1 MKMATEN
8 LGKINGFD
16 FLNMEAQKYW
26 SMPSSYD
33 MNKKKDTVNNIIY
46 SNEYVASEKR
56 DGYWQLVVKDD
67 EKNVFMRARSAGV
80 NGWVCKQ
87 DWLPQLSDFFE
98 ALPRGTVLVCEVYIP
113 GGTSKTITT
122 ILGCTKERAI
132 KRQEDNKYLR
142 LSVFDVLCWHGM
154 ALYDKPIV
162 ERIKYLEQVRAIN
175 HPYVDIVDYWY
186 TPDEIHSH
194 WLEILAAGGE
204 GVVLTRKDNHYEFGK
219 RTARHTLKLKKE
231 LNETVDVFL
240 TGRWKEPTK
249 LYTGKDVENWNYWY
263 DELKEERIEGNAMF
277 TRIDNNS
284 LTPVTRLWFYNMA
297 GAVEIAMMINGEPTP
312 VGWISGVSDDIRADI
327 VEHPDKYKGMVL
339 ELQAMEIDKTGKVPT
354 FRHARVINWRV
365 DKSWKDCDY
374 IGE

>member
-46 SNEYVASEKR
+46 SNEF
-56 DGYWQLVVKDD
+56 VVKDD
-67 EKNVFMRARSAGV
+67 EKNVFMRARSACV
-80 NGWVCKQ
+80 NGWICKQ

-162 ERIKYLEQVRAIN
+162 ERIKYLDQVRAIN
-175 HPYVDIVDYWY
+175 HPYVDVVDYWY

-204 GVVLTRKDNHYEFGK
+204 GVVLTRKDNHY
-219 RTARHTLKLKKE
+219 
-231 LNETVDVFL
+231 
-240 TGRWKEPTK
+240 
-249 LYTGKDVENWNYWY
+249 
-263 DELKEERIEGNAMF
+263 
-277 TRIDNNS
+277 
-284 LTPVTRLWFYNMA
+284 
-297 GAVEIAMMINGEPTP
+297 
-312 VGWISGVSDDIRADI
+312 
-327 VEHPDKYKGMVL
+327 
-339 ELQAMEIDKTGKVPT
+339 
-354 FRHARVINWRV
+354 
-365 DKSWKDCDY
+365 
-374 IGE
+374 